1 MPEADSAAM
10 DMIDTLSGAEHHAA
24 AADHHDRAASHHRR
38 ASKHY
43 LANDHALA
51 ARQAIIAHGHMQEA
65 VRHGNEATQYHLE
78 HDRDSSE

>member
-1 MPEADSAAM
+1 
-10 DMIDTLSGAEHHAA
+10 
-24 AADHHDRAASHHRR
+24 
-38 ASKHY
+38 

-65 VRHGNEATQYHLE
+65 VRHGNEATKYHLE